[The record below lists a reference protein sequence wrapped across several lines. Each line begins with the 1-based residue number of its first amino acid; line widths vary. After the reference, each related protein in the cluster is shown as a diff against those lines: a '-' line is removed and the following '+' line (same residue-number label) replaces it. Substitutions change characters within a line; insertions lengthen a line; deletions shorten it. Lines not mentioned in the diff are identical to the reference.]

1 MEHNLFDL
9 TIPQKSI
16 LLIEQY
22 FSNTNINNICGIL
35 NISKSIDVD
44 LLEKTINYFVQHN
57 DSYRIKIHLKNNKF
71 MQYIDDFKHFNITK
85 HYVKHMS
92 EVEELRKN
100 LNSIPF
106 VLLDSTLYE
115 FHIFQFPNKFGGF
128 LIKVHHLISDSW
140 SLGITG
146 NKIIEIY
153 SHFIQSTSL
162 ENNKTFSYIDFI
174 KKDSFYL
181 ESDKYIKDKLFWSEQ
196 FLTIPEIAS
205 IPFVKN
211 NIAKKETYNA
221 NRKTFII
228 EKNFVNK
235 IKTYCKK
242 NNISIFCFYLCVLSI
257 YINKI
262 SNLSDFVIGSPLL
275 NRTSFNDK
283 NTTGMFINVLPIR
296 INMSDSLNFTDFVHK
311 VSEKFISI
319 LRHQKYSYQQ
329 IINDLREKD
338 SSIHTLYKIML
349 SYQITNTSLDNSFLP
364 HTTDWF
370 FNNIISNDMEIHLL
384 DLNDLGELTVSYDY
398 RTEKYYEKDI
408 KFLHNRLLYI
418 IEQIIQ
424 IDKINIE
431 NINIIPPEEKKLLLR
446 DFNNTYLQYPKEKT
460 ITYLFEQKAKEVP
473 DKIALIFGNSKLT
486 YKQLNDKANQLANFL
501 KKEKQIKNNS
511 FIGLMVNRS
520 LEMFIG
526 ILAIIK
532 AGCAYI
538 PIDPEYPKERIIYMI
553 EDSNCN
559 ILLTDTSNYNK
570 ITSIENI
577 DINLSS
583 KIYVNHSTKNLN
595 LLTSPQDII
604 YLIYTSGSTGKPK
617 GVLLT
622 HQNINNYIHG
632 LSQKIDFSDGKI
644 IVSVTTICFDIF
656 VTESWASLINGL
668 TIVIANENEQ
678 NIPYKLNS
686 LCLKNNVNMIQTTPS
701 RFQLLLESN
710 HIEFFYNLSDV
721 MVGGESLPKRLL
733 KKLKKFNNINIYNMY
748 GPTET
753 AVWSTIKYNPSENN
767 ISIGNPIANTQ
778 IYILD
783 EKNNLLP
790 INIPGRLFIGRRRC
804 F

>member
-106 VLLDSTLYE
+106 VLLDSNLYE

-460 ITYLFEQKAKEVP
+460 ITYLFEQKAKEIP

-733 KKLKKFNNINIYNMY
+733 RKLKKFNNINIYNMY

>member
-106 VLLDSTLYE
+106 VLLDSNLYE

-460 ITYLFEQKAKEVP
+460 ITYLFEQKAKEIP

-622 HQNINNYIHG
+622 YQNINNYIHG

>member
-106 VLLDSTLYE
+106 VLLDSNLYE

-446 DFNNTYLQYPKEKT
+446 DFNNNYLQYPKEKT
-460 ITYLFEQKAKEVP
+460 ITYLFEQKAKEIP

>member
-1 MEHNLFDL
+1 M
-9 TIPQKSI
+9 
-16 LLIEQY
+16 
-22 FSNTNINNICGIL
+22 
-35 NISKSIDVD
+35 
-44 LLEKTINYFVQHN
+44 
-57 DSYRIKIHLKNNKF
+57 
-71 MQYIDDFKHFNITK
+71 
-85 HYVKHMS
+85 
-92 EVEELRKN
+92 
-100 LNSIPF
+100 
-106 VLLDSTLYE
+106 
-115 FHIFQFPNKFGGF
+115 
-128 LIKVHHLISDSW
+128 
-140 SLGITG
+140 
-146 NKIIEIY
+146 
-153 SHFIQSTSL
+153 
-162 ENNKTFSYIDFI
+162 
-174 KKDSFYL
+174 
-181 ESDKYIKDKLFWSEQ
+181 
-196 FLTIPEIAS
+196 
-205 IPFVKN
+205 
-211 NIAKKETYNA
+211 
-221 NRKTFII
+221 
-228 EKNFVNK
+228 
-235 IKTYCKK
+235 
-242 NNISIFCFYLCVLSI
+242 
-257 YINKI
+257 
-262 SNLSDFVIGSPLL
+262 
-275 NRTSFNDK
+275 
-283 NTTGMFINVLPIR
+283 
-296 INMSDSLNFTDFVHK
+296 
-311 VSEKFISI
+311 
-319 LRHQKYSYQQ
+319 
-329 IINDLREKD
+329 
-338 SSIHTLYKIML
+338 
-349 SYQITNTSLDNSFLP
+349 
-364 HTTDWF
+364 
-370 FNNIISNDMEIHLL
+370 
-384 DLNDLGELTVSYDY
+384 
-398 RTEKYYEKDI
+398 
-408 KFLHNRLLYI
+408 
-418 IEQIIQ
+418 
-424 IDKINIE
+424 
-431 NINIIPPEEKKLLLR
+431 LLR

-460 ITYLFEQKAKEVP
+460 ITYLFEQKAKEIP